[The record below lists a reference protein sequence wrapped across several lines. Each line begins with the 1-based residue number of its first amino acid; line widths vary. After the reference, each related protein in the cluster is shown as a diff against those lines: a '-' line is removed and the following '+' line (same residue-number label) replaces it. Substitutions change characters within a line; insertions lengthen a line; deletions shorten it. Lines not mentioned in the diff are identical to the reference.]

1 MESYTYLYIDVDNAR
16 EENRDK
22 KTKIPQ
28 IRVVFIALRIVW
40 ESQEMPS
47 CNILGISGLVSCGEG
62 YFRHG

>member
-1 MESYTYLYIDVDNAR
+1 MESYAYLYIDLDNAR
-16 EENRDK
+16 DENRDN

-47 CNILGISGLVSCGEG
+47 CNILGISVLVSWGNG
-62 YFRHG
+62 VFRHG